1 MKMENEITVM
11 VKCDYMT
18 LHRQLIDNGFKIKE
32 EYTLNDSY
40 MVNKDVNIY
49 NMDNLEI
56 LKKCILVRSI
66 NGIKKVLL
74 YKYKE
79 FDSDGSIIKQGEV
92 ECPIEDINKAISF
105 MNAINYKELF
115 EIKDKCIVYA
125 NDKTELIVQ
134 LVNDEYIFIEMEDEC
149 AHINKK
155 YSSIDELKEDIK
167 SYNFSVDYSN
177 FFVKKAEIMLDTYK
191 ENNKNKV

>member
-11 VKCDYMT
+11 VKCDYVT

-49 NMDNLEI
+49 KMDNLNI

-74 YKYKE
+74 YK
-79 FDSDGSIIKQGEV
+79 
-92 ECPIEDINKAISF
+92 
-105 MNAINYKELF
+105 YKELF

-191 ENNKNKV
+191 EKNENKV